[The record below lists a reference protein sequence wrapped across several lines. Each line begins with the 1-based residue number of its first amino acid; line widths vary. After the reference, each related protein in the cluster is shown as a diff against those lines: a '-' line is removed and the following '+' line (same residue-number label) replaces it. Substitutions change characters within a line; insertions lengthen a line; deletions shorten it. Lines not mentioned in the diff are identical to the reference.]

1 MIYSIAVLDICN
13 FEAIGCKIPKGTGVD
28 ATMDNGTVVGE
39 HKKRKRKTKTST
51 SNGVDIVRAFEQSE
65 EREDKRYALRMLLE
79 FGMTKEK
86 AKARKK
92 LNVLAFGNAAVSE
105 SDSDTPTDDCD
116 SE

>member
-1 MIYSIAVLDICN
+1 
-13 FEAIGCKIPKGTGVD
+13 
-28 ATMDNGTVVGE
+28 
-39 HKKRKRKTKTST
+39 
-51 SNGVDIVRAFEQSE
+51 
-65 EREDKRYALRMLLE
+65 
-79 FGMTKEK
+79 MTKEK